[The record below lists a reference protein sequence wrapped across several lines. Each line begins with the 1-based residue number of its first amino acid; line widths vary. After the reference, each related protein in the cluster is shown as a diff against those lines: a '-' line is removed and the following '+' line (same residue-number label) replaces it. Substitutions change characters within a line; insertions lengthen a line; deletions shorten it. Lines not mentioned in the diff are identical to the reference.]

1 MNHSVGSASVSPTL
15 WAAMG
20 TGTAHPAVHL
30 WGPWPPHADS
40 GLAERSLPFH
50 REHEDDEHTTGR
62 LSLGAAH
69 FTQKKSDKL
78 AFPSFP
84 FFP

>member
-1 MNHSVGSASVSPTL
+1 
-15 WAAMG
+15 MG
-20 TGTAHPAVHL
+20 TGTPPCTL
-30 WGPWPPHADS
+30 TCGDSGLPHADS
-40 GLAERSLPFH
+40 GLARASPFH
-50 REHEDDEHTTGR
+50 QECEDDELTTGV

-69 FTQKKSDKL
+69 FTRKKSDKL

>member
-1 MNHSVGSASVSPTL
+1 
-15 WAAMG
+15 MG
-20 TGTAHPAVHL
+20 TGTAHPANASICGDCGL
-30 WGPWPPHADS
+30 PHADS
-40 GLAERSLPFH
+40 GPAEPESSPLSPGA
-50 REHEDDEHTTGR
+50 HEADERTAGP

-84 FFP
+84 FFH

>member
-1 MNHSVGSASVSPTL
+1 MRYGPSWGQ
-15 WAAMG
+15 
-20 TGTAHPAVHL
+20 AHHTCTFTCEDYGL
-30 WGPWPPHADS
+30 PHADS
-40 GLAERSLPFH
+40 SPAERSLLFH
-50 REHEDDEHTTGR
+50 QEHEDDEHTTGP